1 MKMFHSPSKDAMFN
15 DAVYGNAMPEDA
27 VQIPANRVDE
37 ILAGLGLQKTLVVDE
52 GGKLVLV
59 EPVPVVPTLE
69 QIAAAERTWR
79 DAEVSR
85 VLWLR
90 DRHRDQLDVGM
101 DTTLTAEQFNELL
114 TYIQALRDWPQS
126 SDFPDSQDRPIAPAW
141 IAEQTQ

>member
-1 MKMFHSPSKDAMFN
+1 MKMFYSPSKGAMFN
-15 DAVYGNAMPEDA
+15 DAVYGKAIPEDA

-52 GGKLVLV
+52 DGKLILV
-59 EPVPVVPTLE
+59 DPVPVVPTLAE
-69 QIAAAERTWR
+69 LAAAERTWR

-90 DRHRDQLDVGM
+90 DRHRDQLDAGI
-101 DTTLTAEQFNELL
+101 DSTLTAEQFNELL
-114 TYIQALRDWPQS
+114 VYMQALRDWPQS
-126 SDFPDSQDRPIAPAW
+126 PDFPESQSRPMAPDW